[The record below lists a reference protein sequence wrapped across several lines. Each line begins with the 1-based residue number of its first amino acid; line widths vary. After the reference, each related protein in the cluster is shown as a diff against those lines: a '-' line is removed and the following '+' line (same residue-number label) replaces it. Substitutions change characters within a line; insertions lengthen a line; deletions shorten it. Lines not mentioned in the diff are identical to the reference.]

1 MFLFLVN
8 KISSSLPLPLPL
20 QRLCPHPQT
29 QPLEPSI
36 LLQSARLWYVNFTA
50 ETNAFNVDPFLK
62 QQATD
67 SGGMAGCQ
75 GSRELSPTCLLK
87 HLAQNLET
95 NKLES
100 TAIKLR
106 GDRKGSVLAWE
117 RLQFGG
123 EVVSNTKRATLPVF
137 PGEKELNC
145 PPSHKYWTVLGRKFG
160 ETLG

>member
-8 KISSSLPLPLPL
+8 KISSSLPLPLLL
-20 QRLCPHPQT
+20 QRLCP
-29 QPLEPSI
+29 QPPDSAPGALNSASVSKVVI
-36 LLQSARLWYVNFTA
+36 CKFHGWDKCLQCWSLSEAASNRFWGV
-50 ETNAFNVDPFLK
+50 
-62 QQATD
+62 
-67 SGGMAGCQ
+67 AGCQ
-75 GSRELSPTCLLK
+75 RSRELSPTCLLK

-117 RLQFGG
+117 PLQLGG
-123 EVVSNTKRATLPVF
+123 EVVSNSKRATFPVF

-145 PPSHKYWTVLGRKFG
+145 PPSYKYWTVLGRKFG